1 VSHQIKLGTY
11 DGSTPFET
19 FIAKFRNA
27 ASYNQWTPED
37 GLAHMKACL
46 TGNAANILWDTPA
59 SRVSTLTQLMDVL
72 STRFGN
78 EGMAEKF
85 RCELRTRR
93 RQQDESLQVLH
104 QDIQRLASLA
114 FQGPWNEA
122 VDVLARDAFID
133 ALEDDEM
140 AGKVRER
147 EPTSLDQAVR
157 IAIRLESY
165 KKSASSTIGKGEKCS
180 FSQQQQARASQK
192 TDDPV
197 SNLLKAIQSLQS
209 TMQAQIGNLQSKM
222 ESMENQR
229 RYTKNVPSREGGEE
243 QHRVLRNEKRCFK
256 CAELGHFAR
265 VCPTK
270 EQTQTRDETQ
280 STSAK
285 GSTLG
290 PNDYAVYVDMR
301 VGKITTSCLIDTGCE
316 MSLLPGRLLMK
327 GDQLEPHLQQV
338 TAAILS
344 RSLVK
349 RSSRSNSTI
358 SHLKR
363 KC

>member
-1 VSHQIKLGTY
+1 MPRTFCGTRQQ
-11 DGSTPFET
+11 
-19 FIAKFRNA
+19 A
-27 ASYNQWTPED
+27 
-37 GLAHMKACL
+37 
-46 TGNAANILWDTPA
+46 
-59 SRVSTLTQLMDVL
+59 VDVL
-72 STRFGN
+72 STMFGN

-209 TMQAQIGNLQSKM
+209 TSTNRKSSVKDGVHGKPKKM
-222 ESMENQR
+222 YQKRSIQR
-229 RYTKNVPSREGGEE
+229 RWRG
-243 QHRVLRNEKRCFK
+243 
-256 CAELGHFAR
+256 
-265 VCPTK
+265 
-270 EQTQTRDETQ
+270 
-280 STSAK
+280 
-285 GSTLG
+285 
-290 PNDYAVYVDMR
+290 
-301 VGKITTSCLIDTGCE
+301 TT
-316 MSLLPGRLLMK
+316 
-327 GDQLEPHLQQV
+327 
-338 TAAILS
+338 
-344 RSLVK
+344 
-349 RSSRSNSTI
+349 
-358 SHLKR
+358 
-363 KC
+363 